1 MHSRKEIFKEK
12 KLQLVNYQGLQGV
25 EVLYWGPGENALGPN
40 YITSFPVL
48 GLYFCTTLRPFEAG
62 IAGSRPLVSTHSTSG
77 LCHQHRFCLVP
88 EPVLTMLLCS
98 DRTCGT
104 MEHGHIRK
112 QTQLQ
117 GEATKLSGYLQYMD
131 LQGSDRTDQCLLSE
145 GMKMD
150 MWSNLRLNINSLVGP
165 QSQISSPYIIKHVAS
180 WILQTWHKVANG
192 LYKFY

>member
-1 MHSRKEIFKEK
+1 LELHSRKEIFKEK

-88 EPVLTMLLCS
+88 EPVLTMLLSS
-98 DRTCGT
+98 DRTCGS

-117 GEATKLSGYLQYMD
+117 GEATKLSGYLQYMV
-131 LQGSDRTDQCLLSE
+131 S
-145 GMKMD
+145 
-150 MWSNLRLNINSLVGP
+150 SLVIHG
-165 QSQISSPYIIKHVAS
+165 SPR
-180 WILQTWHKVANG
+180 L
-192 LYKFY
+192 